1 MILKNGAL
9 LALGLA
15 LGCASAQAQIAD
27 RKGLTQ
33 AAVKKA
39 LAAAEAEAIKN
50 NWAVVIAVCDDAGR
64 LVALTKLDKAQP
76 VSVDIAQGKARSA
89 ALFRRSTAL
98 LEEAV
103 KTRPALVS
111 VNQTLLQGGIPIMVK
126 GEVIGAVG
134 VSGVQSTQDEQVAK
148 AGVAAIEGADPVP

>member
-1 MILKNGAL
+1 MKMTKAAL
-9 LALGLA
+9 IALGLA